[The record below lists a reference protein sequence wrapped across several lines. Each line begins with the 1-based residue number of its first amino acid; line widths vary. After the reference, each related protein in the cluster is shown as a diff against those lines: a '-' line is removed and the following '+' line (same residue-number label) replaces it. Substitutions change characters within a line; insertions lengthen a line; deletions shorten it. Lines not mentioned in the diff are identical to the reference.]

1 MQDFLQRF
9 KVGHILRP
17 SLAPTLTKVRQ
28 VELEAGD
35 CEGRLPLLF
44 WTLIVVLGN
53 FNSVQVQVDHLPIA
67 CMNIGITVYPTYGG
81 SGIVG
86 SELGME
92 LAKRGHTVHFI
103 SSALPTRLTELSER
117 VRFHEVEMMSYPLF
131 EHQPYTLALA
141 TKMATVAET
150 ENLDLLHV
158 HYAIPHSISGI
169 LARESLKPKRR
180 LPVITTLHGTDI
192 TLVGADRS
200 YLPITRYGIVQSDGV
215 TAISQYLKEA
225 TRESFQFDDIRVIP
239 NFVCQHDYQRHPVE
253 ALRRELAPAGETL
266 LVHVSNF
273 RPVKRPVDCVEILAR
288 VLKNHGQAR
297 LVMVGDGSERPN
309 AEHRARCLNIADKCS
324 FVGKQPNIVD
334 YLSAADVLLL
344 PSEQE
349 SFGLA
354 ALEAMACE
362 VPVIA
367 SRVGGIPEVV
377 TDGET
382 GFLSKVGDVAKM
394 ADDAARLVGDEKLR
408 HKMGAAARA
417 SAISRYRTDIVIPQ
431 YIEFYQEVLSRN

>member
-1 MQDFLQRF
+1 
-9 KVGHILRP
+9 
-17 SLAPTLTKVRQ
+17 
-28 VELEAGD
+28 
-35 CEGRLPLLF
+35 
-44 WTLIVVLGN
+44 
-53 FNSVQVQVDHLPIA
+53 
-67 CMNIGITVYPTYGG
+67 MNIGITVYPTYGG

-86 SELGME
+86 SELGKE
-92 LAKRGHTVHFI
+92 LAARGHTVHFI
-103 SSALPTRLTELSER
+103 SSALPTRLTELNER

-141 TKMATVAET
+141 TKMAKVAET

-158 HYAIPHSISGI
+158 HYAIPHSISAI
-169 LARESLKPKRR
+169 LARESLKPKRH

-215 TAISQYLKEA
+215 TAISHYLKEA
-225 TRESFQFDDIRVIP
+225 TKEIFQFDDIEVIP
-239 NFVCQHDYQRHPVE
+239 NFICQTDYARHPVE
-253 ALRRELAPAGETL
+253 ELRSSLASEGDPL

-288 VLKNHGQAR
+288 VLKKGISTR
-297 LVMVGDGSERPN
+297 LVMVGDGSERTN
-309 AEHRARCLNIADKCS
+309 VEHRARCLGVYDKCV

-382 GFLSKVGDVAKM
+382 GFLSEMGDVERM
-394 ADDAARLVGDEKLR
+394 AEGAARLLSDTTLR
-408 HKMGAAARA
+408 REMGKRARE
-417 SAISRYRTDIVIPQ
+417 SAVSRYRTDIVIPQ
-431 YIEFYQEVLSRN
+431 YIEFYERVLKKTREAS

>member
-1 MQDFLQRF
+1 
-9 KVGHILRP
+9 
-17 SLAPTLTKVRQ
+17 
-28 VELEAGD
+28 
-35 CEGRLPLLF
+35 
-44 WTLIVVLGN
+44 
-53 FNSVQVQVDHLPIA
+53 
-67 CMNIGITVYPTYGG
+67 MNIGITVYPTYGG

-86 SELGME
+86 SELGKE
-92 LAKRGHTVHFI
+92 LAARGHTVHFI
-103 SSALPTRLTELSER
+103 SSSLPTRLTELNER

-141 TKMATVAET
+141 TKMAKVAET

-169 LARESLKPKRR
+169 LARESLKPKRY

-215 TAISQYLKEA
+215 TAISHYLKEA
-225 TRESFQFDDIRVIP
+225 TKEIFQFDDIEVIP
-239 NFVCQHDYQRHPVE
+239 NFICQTDYARHPVAE
-253 ALRRELAPAGETL
+253 LRSALAPQGEPL

-288 VLKNHGQAR
+288 VVQAGINTR
-297 LVMVGDGSERPN
+297 LVMVGDGSERAN
-309 AEHRARCLNIADKCS
+309 VEHRARCLGVYDRCV

-334 YLSAADVLLL
+334 YLSAAEVLLL

-367 SRVGGIPEVV
+367 SRVGGISEVV

-382 GFLSKVGDVAKM
+382 GYLSEVGDVKKM
-394 ADDAARLVGDEKLR
+394 ADDAAGLLTDEKLR
-408 HKMGAAARA
+408 REMGKRARE
-417 SAISRYRTDIVIPQ
+417 SAVSRYRTDIVIPQ
-431 YIEFYQEVLSRN
+431 YIEFYERVLKKTREAI

>member
-1 MQDFLQRF
+1 
-9 KVGHILRP
+9 
-17 SLAPTLTKVRQ
+17 
-28 VELEAGD
+28 
-35 CEGRLPLLF
+35 
-44 WTLIVVLGN
+44 
-53 FNSVQVQVDHLPIA
+53 
-67 CMNIGITVYPTYGG
+67 MNIGITVYPTYGG

-86 SELGME
+86 SELGKE
-92 LAKRGHTVHFI
+92 LAARGHTVHFI
-103 SSALPTRLTELSER
+103 ASALPTRLTELNER

-158 HYAIPHSISGI
+158 HYAIPHSISAI
-169 LARESLKPKRR
+169 LARESLQPRRR

-215 TAISQYLKEA
+215 TAISHYLKQA
-225 TRESFQFDDIRVIP
+225 TAETFQFDNIAVIP
-239 NFVCQHDYQRHPVE
+239 NFICANDYQRHAMPD
-253 ALRRELAPAGETL
+253 LRAELAPDGVPL

-288 VLKNHGQAR
+288 VLERGVRTR

-309 AEHRARCLNIADKCS
+309 AEHRARCLGIYEHCS
-324 FVGKQPNIVD
+324 FVGKQPKIVD
-334 YLSAADVLLL
+334 YLSASDVLLL

-382 GFLSKVGDVAKM
+382 GYLSEMGDVEKM
-394 ADDAARLVGDEKLR
+394 SADAARLLSDNDLR
-408 HKMGAAARA
+408 SEMGARARS
-417 SAISRYRTDIVIPQ
+417 SAVSRYSTDLVIPQ
-431 YIEFYQEVLSRN
+431 YIEFYERVLAA

>member
-1 MQDFLQRF
+1 
-9 KVGHILRP
+9 
-17 SLAPTLTKVRQ
+17 
-28 VELEAGD
+28 
-35 CEGRLPLLF
+35 
-44 WTLIVVLGN
+44 
-53 FNSVQVQVDHLPIA
+53 
-67 CMNIGITVYPTYGG
+67 MNIGITVYPTYGG

-86 SELGME
+86 SEVGKE
-92 LAKRGHTVHFI
+92 LAKRGHSVHFI
-103 SSALPTRLTELSER
+103 SSSLPTRLTELNER
-117 VRFHEVEMMSYPLF
+117 VHFHEVEMMSYPLF

-141 TKMATVAET
+141 TKMSTVAET
-150 ENLDLLHV
+150 ENLALLHV
-158 HYAIPHSISGI
+158 HYAIPHSISAI
-169 LARESLKPKRR
+169 LARESLKPKRY

-215 TAISQYLKEA
+215 TAISHYLKQA
-225 TRESFQFDDIRVIP
+225 TKEIFQFDDIEVIP
-239 NFVCQHDYQRHPVE
+239 NFVCQTQYARHPVE
-253 ALRRELAPAGETL
+253 ELRSSLAPNGKPL

-288 VLKNHGQAR
+288 VLRKGIKTR
-297 LVMVGDGSERPN
+297 LVMVGDGSERTN
-309 AEHRARCLNIADKCS
+309 VEHRARCLGVYDQCI

-377 TDGET
+377 TDVET
-382 GFLSKVGDVAKM
+382 GFLSAVGDVEKM
-394 ADDAARLVGDEKLR
+394 ADDAARLLSDATLR
-408 HKMGAAARA
+408 REMGNRAREFA
-417 SAISRYRTDIVIPQ
+417 VANYRTDIVIPR
-431 YIEFYQEVLSRN
+431 YIEFYERILQKTR

>member
-1 MQDFLQRF
+1 
-9 KVGHILRP
+9 
-17 SLAPTLTKVRQ
+17 
-28 VELEAGD
+28 
-35 CEGRLPLLF
+35 
-44 WTLIVVLGN
+44 
-53 FNSVQVQVDHLPIA
+53 
-67 CMNIGITVYPTYGG
+67 MNIGITVYPTYGG

-86 SELGME
+86 SELGKE
-92 LAKRGHTVHFI
+92 LAARGHTVHFI
-103 SSALPTRLTELSER
+103 ASALPTRLTELNER

-141 TKMATVAET
+141 TKMAKVAET

-158 HYAIPHSISGI
+158 HYAIPHSISAI
-169 LARESLKPKRR
+169 LARESRKSKRR

-215 TAISQYLKEA
+215 TAISHYLKDA
-225 TRESFQFDDIRVIP
+225 TKEIFQFDEITVIP
-239 NFVCQHDYQRHPVE
+239 NFVCASDYKRHPVDE
-253 ALRRELAPAGETL
+253 LRSTLAPNGEPL

-273 RPVKRPVDCVEILAR
+273 RPVKRPVDCVEIFAR
-288 VLKNHGQAR
+288 VLKKVTNVR
-297 LVMVGDGSERPN
+297 LVMVGDGSERMN
-309 AEHRARCLNIADKCS
+309 VEHRARCLGVYEKCS
-324 FVGKQPNIVD
+324 FVGKQPNIAD
-334 YLSAADVLLL
+334 YLSASDVLLL

-382 GFLSKVGDVAKM
+382 GFLSEVGDIEKM
-394 ADDAARLVGDEKLR
+394 AEDAARLLADADLR
-408 HKMGAAARA
+408 RNMGRRARE
-417 SAISRYRTDIVIPQ
+417 SALARYRTDIVIPQ
-431 YIEFYQEVLSRN
+431 YIQFYESVLAKASGEK

>member
-1 MQDFLQRF
+1 
-9 KVGHILRP
+9 
-17 SLAPTLTKVRQ
+17 
-28 VELEAGD
+28 
-35 CEGRLPLLF
+35 
-44 WTLIVVLGN
+44 
-53 FNSVQVQVDHLPIA
+53 
-67 CMNIGITVYPTYGG
+67 MNIGITVYSTYGG

-86 SELGME
+86 SELGKE
-92 LAKRGHTVHFI
+92 LAARGHNVHFI
-103 SSALPTRLTELSER
+103 ASSLPTRLTELSDR
-117 VRFHEVEMMSYPLF
+117 VKFHEVEMMSYPLF

-141 TKMATVAET
+141 TKMARVAET

-158 HYAIPHSISGI
+158 HYAIPHSISAI
-169 LARESLKPKRR
+169 LARESLKAVRR

-200 YLPITRYGIVQSDGV
+200 YLPITRYGIMQSDGV
-215 TAISQYLKEA
+215 TAISNYLKEA
-225 TRESFQFDDIRVIP
+225 TIETFQFDDITVIP
-239 NFVCQHDYQRHPVE
+239 NFICETDYQRRPVPE
-253 ALRRELAPAGETL
+253 LRRQLAPDNEPL

-288 VLKNHGQAR
+288 VLKQGVETR
-297 LVMVGDGSERPN
+297 LVMVGDGSERSSV
-309 AEHRARCLNIADKCS
+309 EHRARCLGVYDKCH

-362 VPVIA
+362 VPVVA
-367 SRVGGIPEVV
+367 SRVGGVPEVV

-382 GFLSKVGDVAKM
+382 GYLSAVGDVEKM
-394 ADDAARLVGDEKLR
+394 SNDCIALLRDQSLRSEMGRRARI
-408 HKMGAAARA
+408 
-417 SAISRYRTDIVIPQ
+417 SAISRYSTDLIIPK
-431 YIEFYQEVLSRN
+431 YIEFYERILASANKE

>member
-1 MQDFLQRF
+1 
-9 KVGHILRP
+9 
-17 SLAPTLTKVRQ
+17 
-28 VELEAGD
+28 
-35 CEGRLPLLF
+35 
-44 WTLIVVLGN
+44 
-53 FNSVQVQVDHLPIA
+53 
-67 CMNIGITVYPTYGG
+67 MNIGITVYPTYGG

-86 SELGME
+86 SELGKE
-92 LAKRGHTVHFI
+92 LAARGHTVHFI
-103 SSALPTRLTELSER
+103 SSALPTRLTELNER

-141 TKMATVAET
+141 TKMAKVAET

-158 HYAIPHSISGI
+158 HYAIPHSISAI
-169 LARESLKPKRR
+169 LARESLKPQRH

-215 TAISQYLKEA
+215 TAISHYLKEA
-225 TRESFQFDDIRVIP
+225 TKEIFQFDDIEVIP
-239 NFVCQHDYQRHPVE
+239 NFICQTDYARHPVAE
-253 ALRRELAPAGETL
+253 LRSSLGREGEPL

-288 VLKNHGQAR
+288 VLKKDISTR
-297 LVMVGDGSERPN
+297 LVMVGDGSERTN
-309 AEHRARCLNIADKCS
+309 VEHRARCLGVYDKCV

-382 GFLSKVGDVAKM
+382 GFLSEVGDVEKM
-394 ADDAARLVGDEKLR
+394 AGDAARLLSDTTLR
-408 HKMGAAARA
+408 REMGKRARE
-417 SAISRYRTDIVIPQ
+417 SAVSRYRTDIVIPQ
-431 YIEFYQEVLSRN
+431 YIEFYERVLRKTGKAS

>member
-1 MQDFLQRF
+1 
-9 KVGHILRP
+9 
-17 SLAPTLTKVRQ
+17 
-28 VELEAGD
+28 
-35 CEGRLPLLF
+35 
-44 WTLIVVLGN
+44 
-53 FNSVQVQVDHLPIA
+53 
-67 CMNIGITVYPTYGG
+67 MNIGITVYPTYGG

-86 SELGME
+86 SELGKE
-92 LAKRGHTVHFI
+92 LAERGHTVHFI
-103 SSALPTRLTELSER
+103 ASSLPTRLTKLSDR

-141 TKMATVAET
+141 TKMAKVAET

-158 HYAIPHSISGI
+158 HYAIPHSISAI
-169 LARESLKPKRR
+169 LARESLKPGRR

-215 TAISQYLKEA
+215 TAISHYLKKA
-225 TRESFQFDDIRVIP
+225 TAEIFGFDNIAVIP
-239 NFVCQHDYQRHPVE
+239 NFICATDYQRHAVE
-253 ALRRELAPAGETL
+253 KLRAELSPNNEPL

-288 VLKNHGQAR
+288 VLKQARAR
-297 LVMVGDGSERPN
+297 LVMVGDGSERAQ
-309 AEHRARCLNIADKCS
+309 AEHRARCLNVYEHCS
-324 FVGKQPNIVD
+324 FVGKQPKISD

-367 SRVGGIPEVV
+367 SRVGGVPEVV

-382 GFLSKVGDVAKM
+382 GYLSEVGDIEKM
-394 ADDAARLVGDEKLR
+394 SADAARLVADEELR
-408 HKMGAAARA
+408 REMGRRARE
-417 SAISRYRTDIVIPQ
+417 SAISRYSTDLVIPQ
-431 YIEFYQEVLSRN
+431 YIGFYERVLNA

>member
-1 MQDFLQRF
+1 
-9 KVGHILRP
+9 
-17 SLAPTLTKVRQ
+17 
-28 VELEAGD
+28 
-35 CEGRLPLLF
+35 
-44 WTLIVVLGN
+44 
-53 FNSVQVQVDHLPIA
+53 
-67 CMNIGITVYPTYGG
+67 MNIGITVYPTYGG

-86 SELGME
+86 SELGKE
-92 LAKRGHTVHFI
+92 LAARGHTVHFI
-103 SSALPTRLTELSER
+103 SSSLPTRLTELNER

-141 TKMATVAET
+141 TKMAKVAET

-158 HYAIPHSISGI
+158 HYAIPHSISAI
-169 LARESLKPKRR
+169 LARESLKPKRY

-215 TAISQYLKEA
+215 TAISHYLKEA
-225 TRESFQFDDIRVIP
+225 TKEIFQFDDIEVIP
-239 NFVCQHDYQRHPVE
+239 NFICQTDYARHPVE
-253 ALRRELAPAGETL
+253 DLRASLAPEGEPL

-288 VLKNHGQAR
+288 VLQKEVATR
-297 LVMVGDGSERPN
+297 LVMVGDGSERTN
-309 AEHRARCLNIADKCS
+309 VEHRARCLGVYEKCV

-382 GFLSKVGDVAKM
+382 GFLSEVGDIEKM
-394 ADDAARLVGDEKLR
+394 AADAAHLLSDTPLR
-408 HKMGAAARA
+408 REMGKHAREFA
-417 SAISRYRTDIVIPQ
+417 VTQYRTDIVIPR
-431 YIEFYQEVLSRN
+431 YIEFYELVLKKTQGKA

>member
-1 MQDFLQRF
+1 
-9 KVGHILRP
+9 
-17 SLAPTLTKVRQ
+17 
-28 VELEAGD
+28 
-35 CEGRLPLLF
+35 
-44 WTLIVVLGN
+44 
-53 FNSVQVQVDHLPIA
+53 
-67 CMNIGITVYPTYGG
+67 MNIGITVYPTYGG

-86 SELGME
+86 SELGKE
-92 LAKRGHTVHFI
+92 LAERGHTVHFI

-117 VRFHEVEMMSYPLF
+117 VHFHEVEMMSYPLF

-141 TKMATVAET
+141 TKMSTVAET

-158 HYAIPHSISGI
+158 HYAIPHSISAI

-215 TAISQYLKEA
+215 TAISHYLKNA
-225 TRESFQFDDIRVIP
+225 TREIFHFDDIKVIP
-239 NFVCQHDYQRHPVE
+239 NFVCQHDYQRHQVDD
-253 ALRRELAPAGETL
+253 LRRELAPAGETL
-266 LVHVSNF
+266 LAHVSNF
-273 RPVKRPVDCVEILAR
+273 RPVKRPVDCVEIFAR
-288 VLKNHGQAR
+288 VFKNHSQTR
-297 LVMVGDGSERPN
+297 LVMVGDGSERTN
-309 AEHRARCLNIADKCS
+309 AEHRARCLGVADKCS
-324 FVGKQPNIVD
+324 FVGKQPKIVD
-334 YLSAADVLLL
+334 YLSASDVLLL

-367 SRVGGIPEVV
+367 SRVGGIPEVI

-382 GFLSKVGDVAKM
+382 GFLSEVGDITKM
-394 ADDAARLVGDEKLR
+394 AADASRLVADPQLR
-408 HKMGAAARA
+408 KEMGTKARE

-431 YIEFYQEVLSRN
+431 YIEFYEEVLARQ

>member
-1 MQDFLQRF
+1 
-9 KVGHILRP
+9 
-17 SLAPTLTKVRQ
+17 
-28 VELEAGD
+28 
-35 CEGRLPLLF
+35 
-44 WTLIVVLGN
+44 
-53 FNSVQVQVDHLPIA
+53 
-67 CMNIGITVYPTYGG
+67 MNIGITVYPTYGG

-86 SELGME
+86 SELGKE
-92 LAKRGHTVHFI
+92 LAERGHTVHFI
-103 SSALPTRLTELSER
+103 ASALPTRLTQLSEH

-158 HYAIPHSISGI
+158 HYAIPHSISAI

-215 TAISQYLKEA
+215 TSISQYLKEA
-225 TRESFQFDDIRVIP
+225 TREIFHFDDIEVIP
-239 NFVCQHDYQRHPVE
+239 NFVCQTEYQRHPVD
-253 ALRRELAPAGETL
+253 ALRSELAPHNEPL

-288 VLKNHGQAR
+288 VLKKGIRTR
-297 LVMVGDGSERPN
+297 LIMVGDGSERTN
-309 AEHRARCLNIADKCS
+309 AEHRARCLGISDACV
-324 FVGKQPNIVD
+324 FVGKQPKIVD
-334 YLSAADVLLL
+334 YLSASDVLLL

-362 VPVIA
+362 LPVIA
-367 SRVGGIPEVV
+367 SRVGGLPELID
-377 TDGET
+377 DGVT
-382 GFLSKVGDVAKM
+382 GFLSAVGDVDKM
-394 ADDAARLVGDEKLR
+394 GADAARLLTDDEFRRRVGRD
-408 HKMGAAARA
+408 ARE
-417 SAISRYRTDIVIPQ
+417 SAISRYRTELVIPR
-431 YIEFYQEVLSRN
+431 YLEFYERVIGSSESRE

>member
-1 MQDFLQRF
+1 
-9 KVGHILRP
+9 
-17 SLAPTLTKVRQ
+17 
-28 VELEAGD
+28 
-35 CEGRLPLLF
+35 
-44 WTLIVVLGN
+44 
-53 FNSVQVQVDHLPIA
+53 
-67 CMNIGITVYPTYGG
+67 MNIGITVYPTYGG

-86 SELGME
+86 SELGKE
-92 LAKRGHTVHFI
+92 LAERGHTVHFI
-103 SSALPTRLTELSER
+103 SSSLPTRLTQLNER

-158 HYAIPHSISGI
+158 HYAIPHSISAI

-215 TAISQYLKEA
+215 TAISHYLKAA
-225 TRESFQFDDIRVIP
+225 TKEIFQFDDIEVIP
-239 NFVCQHDYQRHPVE
+239 NFVCQSEYARHPVDDLRA
-253 ALRRELAPAGETL
+253 ALSPAGGPL

-288 VLKNHGQAR
+288 VLAKGIKAR
-297 LVMVGDGSERPN
+297 LVMVGDGSERTN
-309 AEHRARCLNIADKCS
+309 VEHRARCLKVFDNCV
-324 FVGKQPNIVD
+324 FVGKQPKIVD
-334 YLSAADVLLL
+334 YLSASDVLLL

-377 TDGET
+377 EDGET
-382 GFLSKVGDVAKM
+382 GFLSKVGDVEKM
-394 ADDAARLVGDEKLR
+394 ANDAGRLLADPELR
-408 HKMGAAARA
+408 SKMGQRARE
-417 SAISRYRTDIVIPQ
+417 SAISRYRTDLVIPR
-431 YIEFYQEVLSRN
+431 YIEFYERVLSKGSWKE